1 MSEVIGQLWFQQAY
15 NPNIPS
21 TETPPPQPDKP
32 SYIITIAP
40 RVRAF
45 NEVYKLV
52 DPNGNFQFDKYWWPL
67 NKAQKEMVGFIGRL
81 VRFKPLYIP
90 KFVPFVG
97 LFSNMNEAEEY
108 LARQKIKFERSPNR
122 GNALVVMSKLDFYFP
137 VKPSLTTML
146 TAHNKI
152 NVKALKFKT
161 GFHVLQSQTVQQER
175 IFQFATTDPRVILN
189 IFPSYQEPH
198 SANSYV
204 QPVFDFLRF
213 RERRYFYTDITY
225 QFKSISIPQLN
236 LTLNEDTKKLDGLY
250 LLRVNYRTNN
260 TNAIQIKNF
269 IQYTHLKIT
278 QEGFST
284 ESRTQNSLKE
294 TFQIKPIIHD
304 ENYAVNT
311 SFMIWAEHLDIS
323 AYPLFIGYINEKDF
337 VKA

>member
-1 MSEVIGQLWFQQAY
+1 MSHFLGELFYQQSY

-32 SYIITIAP
+32 SYIITMAP
-40 RVRAF
+40 RVRALQEF
-45 NEVYKLV
+45 YKLV
-52 DPNGNFQFDKYWWPL
+52 KPNGNFEFDLYY
-67 NKAQKEMVGFIGRL
+67 NGQNTTQAQLIGMVGRL
-81 VRFKPLYIP
+81 VRFKPI
-90 KFVPFVG
+90 FVG
-97 LFSNMNEAEEY
+97 KNYVPYLALFSNMNEAEEY
-108 LARQKIKFERSPNR
+108 LAKQKVKFERSSNR

-137 VKPSLTTML
+137 VKPTLTTML

-152 NVKALKFKT
+152 NVKALKFTT

-175 IFQFATTDPRVILN
+175 IFQFPTTDPRVILT
-189 IFPSYQEPH
+189 IFPSYQPPNGTVE
-198 SANSYV
+198 N

-269 IQYTHLKIT
+269 IQYTKLKIT

-284 ESRTQNSLKE
+284 ESKTQNSLKE

-311 SFMIWAEHLDIS
+311 SFMIWAEHLDIH